1 MNTEDFIKKAR
12 KVHGSKYDYSRSN
25 FVASRFKVEIICPIH
40 GSFWQTPNGH
50 LSGKGCPECGGSVK
64 SNTEDFIKKA
74 KAIHGDN
81 KYDYSRVNYINGKTK
96 VEIICPEH
104 GSFWQVPTSHLSGC
118 GCPRCCHNFKSNT
131 EDFIAK
137 ARKIHKDKY
146 DYSQVKYINRK
157 TKVDIICPVHGI
169 FSQTPSDHLRGR
181 GCRKCGRLNASDLS
195 RLTTEEFIEK
205 ARKVHGDRYDYTKA
219 NYIDCK
225 TKIEIVCPIHGSFWQ
240 TTTNHIGGRC
250 GCPSC
255 VNSKLETDIELYLKQ
270 NNILYISQ
278 KTWDWLVYDDNQKVD
293 FYLPRYK
300 SIIECQGKQHFEDIE
315 FFGRGGYSF
324 EKRVDM
330 DENKRKLCEE
340 HGLKVYYYSNLSKE
354 NDPYPYPYKVYEDIT
369 ELFKII
375 QDDNPD

>member
-1 MNTEDFIKKAR
+1 MNTEDFIRKAR
-12 KVHGSKYDYSRSN
+12 KVHGSKYDYSKVKYINS
-25 FVASRFKVEIICPIH
+25 STKVEIICPIH

-50 LSGKGCPECGGSVK
+50 LSGKGCPECGSNK
-64 SNTEDFIKKA
+64 SNTEEFIKKA
-74 KAIHGDN
+74 KAVHGDN
-81 KYDYSRVNYINGKTK
+81 KYDYSKVKYINSKTK

-104 GSFWQVPTSHLSGC
+104 GSFWQEPTSHLFGC
-118 GCPRCCHNFKSNT
+118 GCPRCRHNFKLNT

-137 ARKIHKDKY
+137 ARKVHKDKY
-146 DYSQVKYINRK
+146 DYSQADYINSS
-157 TKVDIICPVHGI
+157 TPVDIICPVHGL
-169 FSQTPSDHLRGR
+169 FTQTPTDHLSGR
-181 GCRKCGRLNASDLS
+181 GCRECGRLSASEL
-195 RLTTEEFIEK
+195 RKPTTEEFIEK
-205 ARKVHGDRYDYTKA
+205 ARKVHGNRYDYSKSK
-219 NYIDCK
+219 YIDCR
-225 TKIEIVCPIHGSFWQ
+225 TKIEIICPIHGSFWQ
-240 TTTNHIGGRC
+240 ITTNHIGRKC

-255 VNSKLETDIELYLKQ
+255 ASSKLETDIELYLKQ

-278 KTWDWLVYDDNQKVD
+278 KTWDWLVYNDNQKVD

-300 SIIECQGKQHFEDIE
+300 SIIECQGIQHFEDME
-315 FFGRGGYSF
+315 FFGRSGYSF

-375 QDDNPD
+375 QNDNLG